1 MARSART
8 SLDPVPEDADADL
21 WSVFA
26 EGVSS
31 LVVSLSGLVA
41 SARSARAF
49 LSQTA
54 WRVIARVENARIA
67 LDGVASQEH
76 MFVLTES
83 LDDLLLDLSALA
95 GASMESVVRGPG
107 WMFWDLG
114 RRVDRALLTLG
125 LIEETLVPTE
135 DVAAVAEVVLASC
148 ESLIAYRRRYRSD
161 LRVDALVD
169 LVVFD
174 SSNPRSVAFQLDRI
188 RDHHATL
195 PQQYPEMTD
204 HLLQAAEALA
214 DGMAR
219 DVPVAE
225 LVVKTRGPL
234 LKYVDALGAT
244 WFSHAEAPGVLGART

>member
-1 MARSART
+1 M
-8 SLDPVPEDADADL
+8 
-21 WSVFA
+21 FA

-31 LVVSLSGLVA
+31 LGASLSGLVA

-67 LDGVASQEH
+67 LDGVARQEH

-125 LIEETLVPTE
+125 LLEVTLVGEGDLAP
-135 DVAAVAEVVLASC
+135 VAEVVLSSC

-195 PQQYPEMTD
+195 PQRHPEMAGY
-204 HLLQAAEALA
+204 LLQAAEALA
-214 DGMAR
+214 EGMAR
-219 DVPVAE
+219 DVPLGQ
-225 LVVKTRGPL
+225 LVVDTRGPL
-234 LKYVDALGAT
+234 LSYVEMLGAT
-244 WFSHAEAPGVLGART
+244 WFSHVDVPGALGARS